1 MVFLLLKYHKMQQI
15 LYNMSYKYYMVKMNH
30 HNNCPKCGRKM
41 TKIPIKKLDTTM
53 IIELYCEK
61 CDKSITFYPKIN
73 EVKFK
78 QASVF

>member
-1 MVFLLLKYHKMQQI
+1 M
-15 LYNMSYKYYMVKMNH
+15 NYKYYMVKMNH
-30 HNNCPKCGRKM
+30 HNKCPKCGRKM

-61 CDKSITFYPKIN
+61 CDKSITFYPEMN

>member
-1 MVFLLLKYHKMQQI
+1 
-15 LYNMSYKYYMVKMNH
+15 MNH
-30 HNNCPKCGRKM
+30 HNKCPKCGEKM

-61 CDKSITFYPKIN
+61 CDKSITFYPDMN

-78 QASVF
+78 QANVF